1 MPRRK
6 EKENNILPDDIIQ
19 MSFQDWTDPVF
30 LRENLTENEEP
41 NNYVFINGKRIPANT
56 TLNNLGLALTQNSVY
71 SNPGEYNAVSP
82 LELPPPSLLP
92 SPSTSPLESEKISRS
107 YAMSK
112 RKPKHTKKKNNRFG
126 FKKAFGTLTRG
137 LKKLT
142 GRSRKNRRN

>member
-6 EKENNILPDDIIQ
+6 GKTNNNLPDDIIK

-71 SNPGEYNAVSP
+71 SNPGEYNTVSP
-82 LELPPPSLLP
+82 LELPPPS
-92 SPSTSPLESEKISRS
+92 ESEKISRS

>member
-6 EKENNILPDDIIQ
+6 GKTNNNLPDDIIK

-82 LELPPPSLLP
+82 LELPPPS
-92 SPSTSPLESEKISRS
+92 ESEKISRS